1 MHMRPYRRT
10 QTGFTL
16 IEITVVLVIFGV
28 LLAFA
33 VLGPSRAG
41 RDEVVDRTAAH
52 VSAAIRYLAQ
62 DAIFRAR
69 PVGLDFSRN
78 AMTPKHYDGE
88 KWHDINDPPLASF
101 EFDADIALEDAN
113 GEVHYAQGDP
123 DLIVMPTAWTKTTL
137 DCRSM
142 RTPPSP
148 DRSPNHQLPAVFF
161 KFGDPNADRP
171 RHRFQIRRRDQ
182 SGRWRR
188 VGYSEAALGPVRTCG
203 A

>member
-123 DLIVMPTAWTKTTL
+123 DLIVMPDGTLEIQTLTVRDTVSKYAVVISPAGGVELVTA
-137 DCRSM
+137 
-142 RTPPSP
+142 
-148 DRSPNHQLPAVFF
+148 
-161 KFGDPNADRP
+161 
-171 RHRFQIRRRDQ
+171 RR
-182 SGRWRR
+182 
-188 VGYSEAALGPVRTCG
+188 L
-203 A
+203 